1 MKIGPE
7 PISATGR
14 GERSTAQG
22 SAGEPMQHNACMTTT
37 PQGQRRDRPEAR
49 AAILAVDDD
58 PDALGRLEQ
67 ELGRRY
73 AGDYRVICERSVD
86 HAQVELE
93 AIRAEGRE
101 LALVLVDQWL
111 PDGTGEKLLAHVR
124 TLHPNAKRALL
135 VDWGAW
141 ADRPT
146 ADAIMHA
153 MALGSIDY
161 YVIKP
166 WRSPDEFFH
175 RTVSEFL
182 HEWSRSGPWSPQEVV
197 LIGTRWSQRSHELRS
212 LLTRNGAPH
221 VFHPSDSPEGRRRLA
236 EVGKEDAEVPVA
248 IVRDKDV
255 LVNPTNTDL
264 ACAYGL
270 TTELGEEHHFD
281 VVVVGA
287 GPAGL
292 AAAVYASS
300 EGLRTLTV
308 ERESIG
314 GQAGAS
320 SLIRNYLGFSRGLSG
335 AELAQRAYQQA
346 WVFGAKFLLMR
357 ELTGLRTEGGR
368 HVLTTADGSEL
379 TAGAVV
385 LAMGVSYRR
394 LGIPTLES
402 LNGAGVFYGASVS
415 EAQALA
421 GEHVYVVGGGNSAGQ
436 AAVHLC
442 RYAEQVTV
450 LVRGPSLAESMSQ
463 YLCKQIAETDNIEV
477 CLHREVVGGGG
488 EGRLEQL
495 SIRDTDTGETSNE
508 PGSALFILIGAEPHT
523 NWLPQEMERDQWGY
537 LLTGSDVGG
546 DDSWRLDRP
555 PHMFETSVPGVF
567 AVGDVRQRSVKRVA
581 SAVGEGSVVIQQVH
595 EYLECEGMELGAPR
609 AVGG

>member
-1 MKIGPE
+1 M
-7 PISATGR
+7 
-14 GERSTAQG
+14 STA
-22 SAGEPMQHNACMTTT
+22 
-37 PQGQRRDRPEAR
+37 PQDERRDRPETR
-49 AAILAVDDD
+49 AAILAVDGD
-58 PDALGRLEQ
+58 PNALGHLEQ

-93 AIRAEGRE
+93 AIRAEERE
-101 LALVLVDQWL
+101 LALVLADRF
-111 PDGTGEKLLAHVR
+111 PDGSGEKLLAQVR

-135 VDWGAW
+135 VEWGAW
-141 ADRPT
+141 AHRPT
-146 ADAIMHA
+146 ADAIMNA

-197 LIGTRWSQRSHELRS
+197 LIGARWSQRSHELRS
-212 LLTRNGAPH
+212 LLARNGAPH
-221 VFHPSDSPEGRRRLA
+221 VFHPSDSPDGRRRLA
-236 EVGKEDAEVPVA
+236 DVGKEGAEVPVA
-248 IVRDKDV
+248 IVRERQV

-270 TTELGEEHHFD
+270 TTELDEEHDFD

-346 WVFGAKFLLMR
+346 WVFGTKFLLMR
-357 ELTGLRTEGGR
+357 QLTGLRSEDGR

-385 LAMGVSYRR
+385 LATGVSYRR
-394 LGIPTLES
+394 LGIPALES

-415 EAQALA
+415 EAQAVA

-442 RYAEQVTV
+442 RFAERVTI

-477 CLHREVVGGGG
+477 CLHREVIGGGG
-488 EGRLEQL
+488 DGRLEQL
-495 SIRDTDTGETSNE
+495 TIRNTDTGEISTE
-508 PGSALFILIGAEPHT
+508 QGAALFILIGAEPHT
-523 NWLPQEMERDQWGY
+523 DWLPPEIERDQWGY
-537 LLTGSDVGG
+537 LVTGTDV
-546 DDSWRLDRP
+546 DDEDCWRLDRP

-595 EYLECEGMELGAPR
+595 EYLEHEAMALGTPR
-609 AVGG
+609 VAGR